1 MRPFSVPLGELPP
14 PPPWACFGRDGVIEE
29 IVGFAEIFQSVALI
43 GGGGIGKTSIAL
55 KVLHHDHI
63 KARFGDNR
71 RFIRCDQF
79 PASRAHL
86 LRRLSKVI
94 GAGIDNPEDLTPLRP
109 LLSSTKMILFLDNA
123 ESILDPA
130 GPDAREIYAVVEEL
144 TRFDNIC
151 LGITSRISTVPP
163 QCKRPTIPTLSM
175 ESACDI
181 FYGIYDNG
189 GRSDIISDL
198 VRRLD
203 FHALSITL
211 LATVASHN
219 TWDYDRLAKE
229 WETKRAQVLRTD
241 HSESLAATIELSL
254 ASQTFRQLISSPS
267 HHPSPPPSP
276 SPSRKT
282 RKLFTSSIFQ
292 KLIPSSTPH
301 KPIPSSA
308 PRKLAPGARELLQ
321 VVAFFPQGVNE
332 DNLGWLFPTMSDI
345 NHILDKFC
353 TLSLTYR
360 SNGFI
365 TMLAPIRDYLVP
377 RDLKSSP
384 LLCATKDR
392 YFSRLSVSVE
402 PGAPGFEEAEWIV
415 SEDVNVEHL
424 LDVFISIDPTAG
436 DVLDVCRH
444 FMEHLYWYKPRHTLL
459 RSKIEALPDG
469 HPAKPKCLFELSR
482 LFEGNRG
489 ERKRLLTHALKLER
503 ERGDRSWTAH
513 TLKDLSQVNRLLGL
527 PEEGIQRAEE
537 ALEIYEQL
545 GNTNGQADSLY
556 YLAWSFF
563 DNKQLDAA
571 ESNAFRSI
579 NVARGK
585 SQEFITC
592 KSHRL
597 LGNIYR
603 SKGEKDKAI
612 HHFETALRTAS
623 RFNWQHQLCQIHYN
637 LAELFFGE
645 NQFSDANTHIEQAK
659 SDADNDAHFTGQ
671 ARRLQAE
678 VWNGQGRFEDARSEA
693 LSALE
698 VFEKFGSMEEAVAC
712 RDILQKIERG
722 MES

>member
-1 MRPFSVPLGELPP
+1 M
-14 PPPWACFGRDGVIEE
+14 
-29 IVGFAEIFQSVALI
+29 ALI
-43 GGGGIGKTSIAL
+43 GAGGIGKTSIAL
-55 KVLHHDHI
+55 NVLHHDRI
-63 KARFGDNR
+63 KAQFGDNR

-94 GAGIDNPEDLTPLRP
+94 GAGIDNPEDLTPLRRF
-109 LLSSTKMILFLDNA
+109 LSSTKMILFLDNA

-130 GPDAREIYAVVEEL
+130 GPDVREIYAVVEEL

-189 GRSDIISDL
+189 GRSDIINDL

-229 WETKRAQVLRTD
+229 WETQRGQVLQMD

-267 HHPSPPPSP
+267 SPPSSSSP
-276 SPSRKT
+276 RKSL
-282 RKLFTSSIFQ
+282 KSFTSSVFHKFIS
-292 KLIPSSTPH
+292 SSTPH
-301 KPIPSSA
+301 KLV
-308 PRKLAPGARELLQ
+308 PRARELLE

-332 DNLGWLFPTMSDI
+332 GNLDWLFPTMSDI

-377 RDLKSSP
+377 RNPQSSP

-392 YFSRLSVSVE
+392 YLSRLSVNVDPSV
-402 PGAPGFEEAEWIV
+402 PGFEKAKWIA

-424 LDVFISIDPTAG
+424 LDVFTSIDPTAD
-436 DVLDVCRH
+436 DVLDGCYY
-444 FMEHLYWYKPRHTLL
+444 FMEHLFWYKPRETVL
-459 RSKIEALPDG
+459 RPKIQALSDG

-482 LFEGNRG
+482 LFGAVGNYTDK
-489 ERKRLLTHALKLER
+489 KRLLTHTLRLER
-503 ERGDRSWTAH
+503 ERGGGMWTAH
-513 TLKDLSQVNRLLGL
+513 ILKALSVVNRNLGL
-527 PEEGIQRAEE
+527 PEEGIQRAKE
-537 ALEIYEQL
+537 ALEIYERF
-545 GNTNGQADSLY
+545 GCAVGQADSLL
-556 YLAWSFF
+556 YLASSFF

-579 NVARGK
+579 DK
-585 SQEFITC
+585 DDEYITC

-603 SKGEKDKAI
+603 SKGEKEKAI
-612 HHFETALRTAS
+612 HHFETALQAAS
-623 RFNWQHQLCQIHYN
+623 RFKWQGQLIRAHHG
-637 LAELFFGE
+637 LAVLFLGE
-645 NQFSDANTHIEQAK
+645 DQFDDANTHIERAK
-659 SDADNDAHFTGQ
+659 QHAVNDVYFMGRAM
-671 ARRLQAE
+671 RLQAE
-678 VWNGQGRFEDARSEA
+678 VWYKQGRLEDARSEV
-693 LSALE
+693 SCALE
-698 VFEKFGSMEEAVAC
+698 VFEKLGSTKEAVTC
-712 RDILQKIERG
+712 VDILEKIERG
-722 MES
+722 MKSLSTLDTAVSFWKRYCIL